1 MAAMSTDD
9 QPSLD
14 DCDVGSIS
22 ISIAPST
29 RAFDANRFAGKT
41 IIITGAGGQFGREG
55 CIFFAKRGAGV
66 AALDMDKEGLK
77 GTYEAMK
84 VAFGETAFDYKPYIC
99 DITNATQIDQVI
111 GSVHKT
117 FKRIDLLWNNAGYQG
132 KIAPTLEYD
141 PADFAEVM
149 SVNVTGAF
157 IIMQAVAKR
166 MERQGGGGYSI
177 VNTASVAGLRGTPA
191 MIAYSS
197 SKAAVLAMTVAASKD
212 LAPSGIRVNAVSP
225 ALIGPGTMWERQN
238 ELHAKSGSPYFATT
252 AEEVAQNKI
261 NSVPM
266 KRLGSVEEVLNSVAF
281 LLSDEASYTTGI
293 NLVIDGGL
301 SAGLKA

>member
-1 MAAMSTDD
+1 MAGTDD
-9 QPSLD
+9 QPSLV
-14 DCDVGSIS
+14 DCDLESIS
-22 ISIAPST
+22 ISPST
-29 RAFDANRFAGKT
+29 RVFDANRFAGKT

-55 CIFFAKRGAGV
+55 CIFFAKRGARV
-66 AALDMDKEGLK
+66 AGLDMSKPGLEG
-77 GTYEAMK
+77 TDEAMK
-84 VAFGETAFDYKPYIC
+84 VEFGDTAYDFKTYIC
-99 DITNATQIDQVI
+99 DITDAAQVDQII
-111 GSVHKT
+111 ESIHKS
-117 FKRIDLLWNNAGYQG
+117 FKKIDLLWNNAGYQG
-132 KIAPTLEYD
+132 QIAPTLEYD
-141 PADFAEVM
+141 PADFAQVM
-149 SVNVTGAF
+149 NVNVSGAF
-157 IIMQAVAKR
+157 NCMQAVAKR
-166 MERQGGGGYSI
+166 MDKQGGGGYSI

-197 SKAAVLAMTVAASKD
+197 SKAAILAMTVAASKD

-266 KRLGSVEEVLNSVAF
+266 KRLGSVEEVLKSVAF

-293 NLVIDGGL
+293 NLVIDGGM
-301 SAGLKA
+301 SGGLKA